1 MSRPHTIDLRWSAI
15 FSDFRRSSVTEAD
28 FCCQRNIS
36 LASFRYHFYK
46 PRSSEL
52 ARSCDHSPASSENRF
67 LAVTVLP
74 DPAPLATT
82 SHPDL
87 ELILSNGRRIAV
99 PSEFDSQ
106 TLRRLIPIV
115 EEQPCSD

>member
-15 FSDFRRSSVTEAD
+15 FSDFRRSGLTQAD
-28 FCCQRNIS
+28 FCCQRSIS

-46 PRSSEL
+46 PRSSEP
-52 ARSCDHSPASSENRF
+52 ARSHDRSPAGIENRF

>member
-1 MSRPHTIDLRWSAI
+1 MSQSHTVNSRWNAI
-15 FSDFRRSSVTEAD
+15 VSDFRRSRLTQAE
-28 FCCQRNIS
+28 FCRQRNIS

-46 PRSSEL
+46 PRSSEP
-52 ARSCDHSPASSENRF
+52 ARGHDRSPAGIENRF

-99 PSEFDSQ
+99 PSGFDPQ
-106 TLRRLIPIV
+106 TLRLLIPIV
-115 EEQPCSD
+115 EEQPCSV